1 MKHSDLIALNGFVV
15 VISFIYGF
23 YRFAEVWKRGGE
35 YKCIPKW
42 AFLRFLLLS
51 SEKVKNLK
59 DVQILFLGCY
69 TLHVIR

>member
-23 YRFAEVWKRGGE
+23 TV
-35 YKCIPKW
+35 
-42 AFLRFLLLS
+42 LRRCGNVVGSINVFRNGHFCVFLLLS

-59 DVQILFLGCY
+59 DIQIIFLGCY